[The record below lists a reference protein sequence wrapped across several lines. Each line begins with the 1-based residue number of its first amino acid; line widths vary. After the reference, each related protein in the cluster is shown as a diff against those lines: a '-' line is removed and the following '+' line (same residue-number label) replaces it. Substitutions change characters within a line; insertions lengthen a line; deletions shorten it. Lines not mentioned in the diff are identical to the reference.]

1 MFFFKK
7 KINKIP
13 LIPLLFHEN
22 NFLTNFLEKAEI
34 FNSFFFSKQCSLINS
49 RSTLRTHMQYL
60 TNNRLSSVTFSQD
73 DIAKIIQNI
82 GSGNAHGYDTIRIR
96 MLKLCGSAI

>member
-1 MFFFKK
+1 MFFKKK

-34 FNSFFFSKQCSLINS
+34 FNSFFFFKTVFPNKQ
-49 RSTLRTHMQYL
+49 
-60 TNNRLSSVTFSQD
+60 
-73 DIAKIIQNI
+73 
-82 GSGNAHGYDTIRIR
+82 
-96 MLKLCGSAI
+96 